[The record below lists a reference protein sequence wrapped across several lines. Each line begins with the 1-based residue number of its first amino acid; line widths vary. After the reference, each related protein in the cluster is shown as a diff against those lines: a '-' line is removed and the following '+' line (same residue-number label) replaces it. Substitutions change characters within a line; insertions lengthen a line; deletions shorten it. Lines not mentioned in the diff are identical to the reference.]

1 MTTTYSAYEAKT
13 HLSALLDKIEQGD
26 EVIITRHNRPV
37 ARVVAYVEKP
47 HAAAAL
53 QALAQRLHLD
63 APDWQADRD
72 AGHP

>member
-37 ARVVAYVEKP
+37 ARVVSYVEKP